1 MVGPALSFASLI
13 FILEYRNPVT
23 GQIETYI
30 LAGGKSSRF
39 GSDKALAPIDGK
51 PLLMHQIR
59 AVAPVAASLT
69 VIADKN
75 DKYHNLGIR
84 TIADSTPGLGPMG
97 GLKTALEDQKQNNWI
112 LLVACDAYGLRT
124 EWLETLIAKAIFGAK
139 IVCFKGERYEP
150 FPALY
155 HPSIYEIV
163 MEQLRA
169 GQRSMQ
175 GLTDTVM
182 KRGLDAPEDFHT
194 LRNINTPQD
203 LPK

>member
-1 MVGPALSFASLI
+1 MAGQTLI
-13 FILEYRNPVT
+13 PF
-23 GQIETYI
+23 

-39 GSDKALAPIDGK
+39 GSDKALAKIDGK
-51 PLLMHQIR
+51 PLLMHQVR
-59 AVAPVAASLT
+59 AVAPIASTLT

-97 GLKTALEDQKQNNWI
+97 GLKTALEDQKSNSWI
-112 LLVACDAYGLRT
+112 LLVACDAFGIQT
-124 EWLETLIAKAIFGAK
+124 DWLQKLIEKAIFGAK

-150 FPALY
+150 MPALY

-163 MEQLRA
+163 MDQLRS
-169 GQRSMQ
+169 GERSMTALAD
-175 GLTDTVM
+175 GVM
-182 KRGLDAPEDFHT
+182 KRGIDPPADWAA
-194 LRNINTPQD
+194 LRNINTPED

>member
-1 MVGPALSFASLI
+1 MSQQV
-13 FILEYRNPVT
+13 
-23 GQIETYI
+23 ETYI

-39 GSDKALAPIDGK
+39 GSDKALASIDGR

-59 AVAPVAASLT
+59 AVAPVASSLT

-97 GLKTALEDQKQNNWI
+97 GLKTALEDQKKNNWI
-112 LLVACDAYGLRT
+112 LIVACDAHG
-124 EWLETLIAKAIFGAK
+124 LETAWLQTLIEKAIFGAK

-150 FPALY
+150 MPALY
-155 HPSIYEIV
+155 HPSIYDIV
-163 MEQLRA
+163 MDQLRA
-169 GQRSMQ
+169 GERSMQ
-175 GLTDTVM
+175 ALADNVM
-182 KRGLDAPEDFHT
+182 KRGLDVPEGWER